1 MDKSK
6 LILKVKSYL
15 NNLPEEIFDKNYL
28 TTASVFLS
36 GSTGWGLK
44 KDLMR

>member
-28 TTASVFLS
+28 CF
-36 GSTGWGLK
+36 GF
-44 KDLMR
+44 

>member
-28 TTASVFLS
+28 TTASVFCRVQQV
-36 GSTGWGLK
+36 GELK